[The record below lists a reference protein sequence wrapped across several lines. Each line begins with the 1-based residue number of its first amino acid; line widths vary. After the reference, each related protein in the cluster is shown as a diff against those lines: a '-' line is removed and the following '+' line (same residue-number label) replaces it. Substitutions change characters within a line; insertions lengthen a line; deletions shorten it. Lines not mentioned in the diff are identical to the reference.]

1 MDTFAI
7 DNPLLNGSDE
17 ALVAE
22 FIRIRE
28 ARAELKRRADKADN
42 ALKEQQHALKCEML
56 RRLDERGGT
65 SSATQSGTFYSTT
78 KQQPSCTDWNV
89 FYKWYDEARAQYVSG
104 ESAFDPSDMMRK
116 QLNMEA
122 IRAFSELYNGSLPPA
137 VAVSTERDIGVR
149 AVSKK

>member
-1 MDTFAI
+1 MDTTVI
-7 DNPLLNGSDE
+7 DNPVLHGADDV
-17 ALVAE
+17 LVAE

-28 ARAELKRRADKADN
+28 ARSELKRRVDKADG

-65 SSATQSGTFYSTT
+65 SSATQAGTFYTST

-122 IRAFSELYNGSLPPA
+122 IRAFSEVYNGSLPPA
-137 VAVSTERDIGVR
+137 VAVSIERDIGVR
-149 AVSKK
+149 VASKK